1 LAQEERMSEFNEEA
15 VRKEARQLIMD
26 VLRRKK
32 LNVKPEEIKDGVS
45 LTVQLG
51 MDSLDSL
58 QVMATVEKK
67 FHLRIPEDEVKEMDD
82 LAGIVRIAKK
92 HWPAQ
97 A

>member
-1 LAQEERMSEFNEEA
+1 MSEFNETA
-15 VRKEARQLIMD
+15 VRDEARQLIMD

-32 LNVKPEEIKDGVS
+32 LDVKPEDIKDGAS

-51 MDSLDSL
+51 LDSLDSL
-58 QVMATVEKK
+58 QIMATVEKK
-67 FHLRIPEDEVKEMDD
+67 FHIRIPEEELKEMDN

-97 A
+97 